1 MKRISGLISMIILL
15 AMVFTFAGNV
25 PAPVYAAGTVTG
37 ITLNHTV
44 KEMVVGQKLQL
55 RVSSVKPSGA
65 SKKVTYK
72 TSKKS
77 VATVSSKGVVTAKKK
92 GTATITAV
100 SKDNGSVVAK
110 CKITVLSYKVPPLS
124 IIETLGSW
132 PCDHEVIKEHW
143 ADIYPY
149 YCKYIGEPEK
159 ISKDGI
165 IWSWSDSINNG
176 DLVGY
181 SPDTNS
187 IQVGPLSHHDN
198 LNPGNLYD
206 YEPLIMQMMHET
218 AHMFNQQGDALRS
231 FDFGQW
237 AWEAAALVA
246 ENMYYVDR
254 FKSYNMRNE
263 NTYDL
268 INHNADQ
275 LVNGVKS
282 DGNKFNRNISDASA
296 TVAFF
301 YLGSVLS
308 DKGSYNYWRDVN
320 EIRAEYC
327 KANNKPI
334 ISFDEFGD
342 MLDEAA
348 GGRKIDGLKP
358 SAWLKAQPVA
368 NYDGDTGDYIF
379 CYSIR
384 PIDSYVSFAL
394 GCWNRYIGEDG
405 YKKEKG
411 YKDTDIRITIK
422 DPSGKTVANKT
433 AKTKDDGSAFAD
445 IGTLSNVPDNT
456 ALKVTASANVGGKTV
471 KRTTYQIATQRLVND
486 CNNRTYLILT
496 DKKGNILTNVKA
508 SELKITGAGS
518 VDTTNIKRGVVIIT
532 GKIGSSYKIT
542 CNGKTYTYSQPE
554 CIRVIPVEL

>member
-1 MKRISGLISMIILL
+1 MKRIFRLLSMTILL
-15 AMVFTFAGNV
+15 VMIFTLVGNV
-25 PAPVYAAGTVTG
+25 PSPIHAAGAVTK
-37 ITLNHTV
+37 ITLNHTA
-44 KEMVVGQKLQL
+44 KEMVVGQTLQL
-55 RVSSVKPSGA
+55 KVSSVEPSG
-65 SKKVTYK
+65 SSQKVTFK

-77 VATVSSKGVVTAKKK
+77 VATVNSKGVVTAKKK

-100 SKDNGSVVAK
+100 SVDNGSVMAK
-110 CKITVLSYKVPPLS
+110 CKITVLSYKVPPLR

-132 PCDHEVIKEHW
+132 PCDHDMIAEHW

-165 IWSWSDSINNG
+165 TWSWSDNISNG

-187 IQVGPLSHHDN
+187 IQVGPLPHHDN

-254 FKSYNMRNE
+254 FESYNMHNE

-268 INHNADQ
+268 INHNACQ

-282 DGNKFNRNISDASA
+282 DGNKFNRNITDAAA
-296 TVAFF
+296 TVSFF

-320 EIRAEYC
+320 DLRTRYC
-327 KANNKPI
+327 KANDKPI
-334 ISFDEFGD
+334 ISIDEFGD

-348 GGRKIDGLKP
+348 NGRTIDGLKP
-358 SAWLKAQPVA
+358 SDWLKAQPVA
-368 NYDGDTGDYIF
+368 NFDGNTGDFIH

-384 PIDSYVSFAL
+384 PFDSYVSFVL
-394 GCWNRYIGEDG
+394 GCWNRYIDEDG
-405 YKKEKG
+405 SKKEKG
-411 YKDTDIRITIK
+411 YKDTDVRITVK
-422 DPSGKTVANKT
+422 DPAGKTVASKI
-433 AKTKDDGSAFAD
+433 AKTGDNGSAFVD
-445 IGTLSNVPDNT
+445 MGTLSDVPDNT
-456 ALKVTASANVGGKTV
+456 ALKVTASANVGGRTV
-471 KRTTYQIATQRLVND
+471 KRTTYQISRQGLAADDNS
-486 CNNRTYLILT
+486 TYLILT
-496 DKKGNILTNVKA
+496 NKKGNILTNVKA
-508 SELKITGAGS
+508 SKLKITGAVS
-518 VDTTNIKRGVVIIT
+518 VDTTNIKRGVVIIK
-532 GKIGSSYKIT
+532 GEVGSSYSIT
-542 CNGKTYTYSQPE
+542 YKDKTYTYSQPE
-554 CIRVIPVEL
+554 CIRVIPVEF